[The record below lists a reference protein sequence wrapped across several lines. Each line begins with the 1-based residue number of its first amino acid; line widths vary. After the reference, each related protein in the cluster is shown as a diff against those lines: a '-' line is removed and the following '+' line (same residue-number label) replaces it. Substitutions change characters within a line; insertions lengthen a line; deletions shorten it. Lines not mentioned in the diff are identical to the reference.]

1 MKSLKHKLLGSALTA
16 FAGLAFLGGT
26 LPLARA
32 AGTSTADTGWHGKAE
47 APRYQE
53 QIFPPWQHGAND
65 DALDKG
71 FKFTVP
77 EVDDMADFH
86 GNLDNPKLILYIGGN
101 YFFAVAPLVKAFEQE
116 HPEYKGHVFVVTIP
130 PGLEVK
136 AMKAGGTFTSGNMT
150 FTAKPD
156 AYLAGLKKVK
166 GLIASGMLTGP
177 AIAYAT
183 NDLTIMIPKG
193 NPGHIT
199 GLKDLAK
206 PGIKLVMP
214 NPAFEGIARQIEVSL
229 KKAGGAALEKKVY
242 DTGVKDGSTI
252 LTHIHHRQTPL
263 FLMQGLAD
271 AGITWK
277 SEAIFQE
284 QAGHP
289 ISNIDLP
296 AKYNTTAIYG
306 GAMVKNAAHPEAAN
320 AWLAFVQSP
329 TALKIFE
336 HYGFRPYNKP

>member
-1 MKSLKHKLLGSALTA
+1 MKSLKTKPRGSVLATL
-16 FAGLAFLGGT
+16 AGLAMIGT
-26 LPLARA
+26 LPLAQA

-47 APRYQE
+47 APHYQE
-53 QIFPPWQHGAND
+53 EIFPPWQHGAND

-116 HPEYKGHVFVVTIP
+116 HSKYKGHVFVVTIP

-150 FTAKPD
+150 FTIKPD

-166 GLIASGMLTGP
+166 SLIASGMLTGP

-183 NDLTIMIPKG
+183 NDLTIMIPKD

-199 GLKDLAK
+199 GIKDLAK

-214 NPAFEGIARQIEVSL
+214 NPAFEGIARQIEASL
-229 KKAGGAALEKKVY
+229 KKAGGATLEQKVY

-306 GAMVKNAAHPEAAN
+306 GALVKDAAHPAAAK

-336 HYGFRPYNKP
+336 HYGFKPYNKS

>member
-1 MKSLKHKLLGSALTA
+1 MKIVLSLTALT
-16 FAGLAFLGGT
+16 LAI
-26 LPLARA
+26 PSASA
-32 AGTSTADTGWHGKAE
+32 ADSGWHGKAE
-47 APRYQE
+47 APHYQE
-53 QIFPPWQHGAND
+53 RIFPPWQHGAND
-65 DALDKG
+65 DAIDKG
-71 FKFTVP
+71 FRFTVP

-86 GNLDNPKLILYIGGN
+86 GDLNNPKLVLYIGGN
-101 YFFAVAPLVKAFEQE
+101 YYFAVAPLMKAFEQE

-130 PGLEVK
+130 PGLLVR

-166 GLIASGMLTGP
+166 SLIAAGMLAGP
-177 AIAYAT
+177 PVAYAT

-199 GLKDLAK
+199 GIKDLGK
-206 PGIKLVMP
+206 QGVRLVMP
-214 NPAFEGIARQIEVSL
+214 NPAFEGIARQIEATL
-229 KKAGGAALEKKVY
+229 RKAGGTALEQKVY
-242 DTGVKDGSTI
+242 DSGVKDGSTI

-289 ISNIDLP
+289 IGNIDLP

-306 GAMVKNAAHPEAAN
+306 GAMVRGATHPAAAK
-320 AWLAFVQSP
+320 AWLSFTQSP
-329 TALKIFE
+329 VALKIFE
-336 HYGFRPYNKP
+336 HYGFKPYRKG

>member
-1 MKSLKHKLLGSALTA
+1 MRRYRHELLGTTFAAL
-16 FAGLAFLGGT
+16 AGLAFIAGSMVQ
-26 LPLARA
+26 ARA
-32 AGTSTADTGWHGKAE
+32 ADTGWNGKAE
-47 APRYQE
+47 APHYKE
-53 QIFPPWQHGAND
+53 DIFPPWQHGAND

-71 FKFTVP
+71 FHFTVP

-86 GNLDNPKLILYIGGN
+86 GDLDHPKLVLYIGGN
-101 YFFAVAPLVKAFEQE
+101 YFFAVAPLVKAFETE
-116 HPEYKGHVFVVTIP
+116 HPEYKGKVFVVTIP

-136 AMKAGGTFTSGNMT
+136 AMKDGGVFTVGNMT

-166 GLIASGMLTGP
+166 GLIADGTLTGP
-177 AIAYAT
+177 AVAYVT
-183 NDLTIMIPKG
+183 NNLTIMVPKG
-193 NPGHIT
+193 NPAHIT
-199 GLKDLAK
+199 SLADFGK
-206 PGIKLVMP
+206 PGLKLVMP
-214 NPAFEGIARQIEVSL
+214 NPAYEGIARQIEASL
-229 KKAGGAALEKKVY
+229 KKAGGNTLEQKVY
-242 DTGVKDGSTI
+242 ETGVKDGSTI

-284 QAGHP
+284 QVGHP
-289 ISNIDLP
+289 ISNISIP

-306 GAMVKNAAHPEAAN
+306 GAMVKDAAHPAA
-320 AWLAFVQSP
+320 AKQWLGFIHSP

-336 HYGFRPYNKP
+336 HYGFKPYRAG